1 MDSPLL
7 VIAGSLGL
15 AVALL
20 HAVIAFSPA
29 LCRTFGAPESFVARG
44 PVVVAVATL
53 LLSAVFATWGLYAFS
68 GAGWLPRLPFLAPA
82 LVGIGAIFTVRGLA
96 MFLQLLVRAGVIRRQ
111 VPAAP
116 RDVAFSAVSLLIGIA
131 YLAGVFA
138 RWRVLRG

>member
-44 PVVVAVATL
+44 PVVVAVVTL

-82 LVGIGAIFTVRGLA
+82 LVGIGAIFTARGLA

-116 RDVAFSAVSLLIGIA
+116 RDVAFSAASLLIGIA
-131 YLAGVFA
+131 YLAGTVA
-138 RWRVLRG
+138 RWRVLWG